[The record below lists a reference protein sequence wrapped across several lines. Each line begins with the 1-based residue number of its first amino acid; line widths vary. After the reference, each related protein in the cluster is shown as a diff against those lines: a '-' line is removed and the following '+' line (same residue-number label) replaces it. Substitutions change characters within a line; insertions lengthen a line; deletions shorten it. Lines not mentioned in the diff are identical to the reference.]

1 MEPPTE
7 TEEIVVVVQEEQQP
21 AAEDAESETFAPAT
35 NEAIPSGV
43 SQATIRPPPREDRL
57 PSFGR
62 NTLAFEDVGDDG
74 IVPSTPVLLR
84 PRTNDG
90 FAEAV
95 SSPQVNT
102 RFVFGTVQD
111 PSLSAGSSNI
121 NALSHL
127 ESQGM
132 EDTRMDLSQL
142 DENSGRSV
150 PSTPL
155 QTSPHDELPAVCQGE
170 DASVVPSG
178 NAEEQGDFEGGPDL
192 EGDAAAE
199 IDLLGED
206 DQDTGENEHSASQMG
221 QDAAPATSTEDESM
235 PEGSTV
241 QSTEGSSQSMTTQ
254 TSSTPSL
261 SSSPTIR
268 TTMT

>member
-1 MEPPTE
+1 
-7 TEEIVVVVQEEQQP
+7 
-21 AAEDAESETFAPAT
+21 
-35 NEAIPSGV
+35 
-43 SQATIRPPPREDRL
+43 
-57 PSFGR
+57 
-62 NTLAFEDVGDDG
+62 
-74 IVPSTPVLLR
+74 
-84 PRTNDG
+84 
-90 FAEAV
+90 
-95 SSPQVNT
+95 
-102 RFVFGTVQD
+102 
-111 PSLSAGSSNI
+111 
-121 NALSHL
+121 
-127 ESQGM
+127 
-132 EDTRMDLSQL
+132 
-142 DENSGRSV
+142 
-150 PSTPL
+150 L